1 MFSDS
6 QGRESNMIT
15 MAWSNSSDI
24 YCQQSVCEENKIKQN
39 TGYLVNQKEVP
50 PVVSEGLKKIFEQGK
65 YTVIW
70 RYF

>member
-65 YTVIW
+65 YTVT
-70 RYF
+70 